1 MNHEYAQS
9 TEYDPIYKKDY
20 GNYIVN
26 YTYNQKVNKYIGW
39 VKIGDDYIFATSQK
53 LAKMYECIKIKVGQK
68 KGPGYASKMSLCIMT
83 SSPQDIPYRAMSRN
97 QRKFAFTA
105 IDNKPKGKKMKK
117 KAKLIS
123 KDTDAKA
130 STPKS
135 YYKYEEVDGKLI
147 VYKIEKVAE
156 YKIK

>member
-9 TEYDPIYKKDY
+9 TEYDPMFRKDY

-26 YTYNQKVNKYIGW
+26 YTFNQKVNKYIGW

-53 LAKMYECIKIKVGQK
+53 LKKMFECIKIKVGQK
-68 KGPGYASKMSLCIMT
+68 KGPGYASRMGLCITT
-83 SSPQDIPYRAMSRN
+83 SSPQDIPYREMSRN

-105 IDNKPKGKKMKK
+105 INNQPKDKKMKK
-117 KAKLIS
+117 KTKATL
-123 KDTDAKA
+123 KDVDTKA
-130 STPKS
+130 MPKS
-135 YYKYEEVDGKLI
+135 YYKYEEIDGKLV